1 MPSSSCE
8 TLRPT
13 AVHLPFIIV
22 KLQQWRMSHLQ
33 CFHCHLL
40 TSSFSNL
47 ANMRR
52 AADRLEFSQ
61 VFIDKLTTHFV
72 LPAIGDYIL
81 LVAHIWAFRTSTPTP
96 NEAKT
101 AMSFAQPWVT
111 KHWGKRIRTLHNDNW
126 PQTGLR
132 KVTQWLAMSMW
143 GPLSGCAKRG
153 CPKRGEVVA
162 AKCATRQRLIS
173 DWFCNL
179 RDGQRLILV
188 KNSRTWHSWHSK
200 LSIFQCI
207 MIIDIVDL
215 PSY

>member
-1 MPSSSCE
+1 
-8 TLRPT
+8 
-13 AVHLPFIIV
+13 
-22 KLQQWRMSHLQ
+22 MSHLQ

-162 AKCATRQRLIS
+162 ANAQQGR
-173 DWFCNL
+173 DWFRIDFATWGMG
-179 RDGQRLILV
+179 RDWSWWKIRALDILGTPSCQFFSV
-188 KNSRTWHSWHSK
+188 SWS
-200 LSIFQCI
+200 
-207 MIIDIVDL
+207 
-215 PSY
+215 